1 MIEGLWIWLDYQTNK
16 NCRFYLISNDF
27 LNQVKKQGV
36 TIHPTI
42 SVESIVGSISPVG
55 FHWVVDIVGLRT
67 GRWAT
72 SPRTCAP
79 SSAASS
85 PWPAWST
92 PSSTA
97 ARGCC
102 SRSSRAATPRD
113 GSPRLEGP
121 LKTPLVRPLGRIDT
135 SVFLFLADLENFFS
149 RFFSCTSQKPRLEGP
164 LKTPSVQPLGRID
177 TSVFFYWPIWRTCF
191 FFSFFFVHQPK
202 AENRRALEDSLNSAL
217 RSDRRVRFLSVL
229 KIFLPSARHLR
240 CVWGS
245 VSQWDWSRGSAFN
258 LILKPDLI

>member
-102 SRSSRAATPRD
+102 SRSSRSAKPRD

-135 SVFLFLADLENFFS
+135 SVFFSWPILRTFFLVFFRAPAKSQDSKGPWRLPQFSPWVESTRPFSFIGRSGELVFFS
-149 RFFSCTSQKPRLEGP
+149 RFFSCTSQKPRIEGP
-164 LKTPSVQPLGRID
+164 LKTPLIRPLGRID
-177 TSVFFYWPIWRTCF
+177 ASVFCPCSKYFCPQLGTCAACGARLV
-191 FFSFFFVHQPK
+191 SGIE
-202 AENRRALEDSLNSAL
+202 AEGPLLT
-217 RSDRRVRFLSVL
+217 
-229 KIFLPSARHLR
+229 
-240 CVWGS
+240 
-245 VSQWDWSRGSAFN
+245 
-258 LILKPDLI
+258 